1 MVPAFLDVTASALG
15 QRWVGRLDAAGD
27 NAARAMVQTG
37 GYDDALA
44 RVLAG
49 RGIKPEAAEGFL
61 HPKLRDLMPDP
72 LLLQDMQGAVTRLAE
87 AIERR
92 ECVAIFGDY
101 DVDGA
106 CSTALMAE
114 YLQAMDCP
122 CLIYIPDR
130 IFEGYG
136 PNAEAIETLRQDGAQ
151 LLVTVDC
158 GTMSHE
164 VLAGALASGLPAIVL
179 DHHQAPEVLPPALVV
194 NPNRQDDVSGLT
206 YLCAAGVVHL
216 TLVALQRELG
226 RRGWFTG
233 GRAQPDL
240 MAALDMVALATVADI
255 AALVGLNR
263 AYVRRGLEVMAQR
276 QRVGLAALA
285 DAARLQG
292 PPRAS
297 HLGFALGPRINAG
310 GRIGDAALGARLLL
324 ERDPLE
330 AARMAGELDR
340 LNEERRKIET
350 ATLDEAQ
357 AEAEAAQGGADLP
370 AVIVTA
376 ADDWHPGVVGLVASR
391 LRETFQR
398 PAFAIAYRG
407 ATGTGSGRSV
417 PGIDLGRTVR
427 EAVDAGLLVRGGG
440 HAMAAG
446 LTIKRDQLGAFRAW
460 LERRFAGKMQQLRA
474 EARFEIDAALAAG
487 GLTPA
492 LAQALEAAGPFGAGN
507 PEPVFALADHYVVDA
522 LVLKD
527 QHVKLRLRGPDRSM
541 VDAIA
546 FRAYGRP
553 LGNAL
558 LAARGARLHV
568 AGTLMHDS
576 WLGRARVQL
585 RIIDCASVET

>member
-1 MVPAFLDVTASALG
+1 MVPAFLDVTSSALG
-15 QRWVGRLDAAGD
+15 LHWIGRLDAAGD
-27 NAARAMVQTG
+27 NAARAMVQTH
-37 GYDDALA
+37 GYGDALA

-49 RGIKPEAAEGFL
+49 RGVTPEAAEGFL
-61 HPKLRDLMPDP
+61 HPRLRDLMPDP
-72 LLLQDMQGAVTRLAE
+72 LQLQDMQAAVDRLAD
-87 AIERR
+87 AIQSH

-106 CSTALMAE
+106 CSAALLAE
-114 YLQAMDCP
+114 YLHAMGCP
-122 CLIYIPDR
+122 FLLYIPDR

-136 PNAEAIETLRQDGAQ
+136 PNAEAIEKLRMDGAQ

-158 GTMSHE
+158 GTMSHD
-164 VLAGALASGLPAIVL
+164 VLAGASANGLAAIVL
-179 DHHQAPEVLPPALVV
+179 DHHQAPESLPLAIVV
-194 NPNRQDDVSGLT
+194 NPNRQDDVSGLG

-226 RRGWFTG
+226 RRGWFSD
-233 GRAQPDL
+233 GRAQQDL
-240 MAALDMVALATVADI
+240 IAALDLVALATVADV
-255 AALVGLNR
+255 AALIGLNR
-263 AYVRRGLEVMAQR
+263 AYVQRGLEVMAQR

-285 DAARLQG
+285 DVARLHG
-292 PPRAS
+292 RLRAS
-297 HLGFALGPRINAG
+297 QLGFALGPRINAG

-324 ERDPLE
+324 EQDALE
-330 AARMAGELDR
+330 AARIAQELDR
-340 LNEERRKIET
+340 LNDERRKIET

-357 AEAEAAQGGADLP
+357 AEAEAAQGEAALP

-376 ADDWHPGVVGLVASR
+376 ADSWHPGVVGLVASR

-398 PAFAIAYRG
+398 PAFAIAFQG

-427 EAVDAGLLVRGGG
+427 EAVDAGLLVKGGG

-460 LERRFAGKMQQLRA
+460 LERRLSGKMSQVRA
-474 EARFEIDAALAAG
+474 EARFEIDAAVAAG
-487 GLTPA
+487 GLTPE
-492 LAQALEAAGPFGAGN
+492 LAQEIEAAGPFGAGN
-507 PEPVFALADHYVVDA
+507 PEPVFVLADHYVVDA

-541 VDAIA
+541 AEAIA

-553 LGNAL
+553 LGTAL
-558 LAARGARLHV
+558 LAARGQRLHV
-568 AGTLMHDS
+568 AGSLMHEI
-576 WLGRARVQL
+576 WQGRARVNL
-585 RIIDCASVET
+585 RIVDCASAEA

>member
-1 MVPAFLDVTASALG
+1 MGPAFLDVTSSALG
-15 QRWVGRLDAAGD
+15 QRWVGRLDVAGD
-27 NAARAMVQTG
+27 NAARAMVQAY

-49 RGIKPEAAEGFL
+49 RGVKPEAAEGYL

-72 LLLQDMQGAVTRLAE
+72 LQLLDMQAAVNRLAE
-87 AIERR
+87 AIEQR

-106 CSTALMAE
+106 CSAALLAE
-114 YLQAMDCP
+114 YLQAMACP
-122 CLIYIPDR
+122 CLLYIPDR

-136 PNAEAIETLRQDGAQ
+136 PNAEAMEKLRQDGAQ

-164 VLAGALASGLPAIVL
+164 VLSGSLAKGLPTIVL
-179 DHHQAPEVLPPALVV
+179 DHHQAPEVLPQAIVV
-194 NPNRQDDVSGLT
+194 NPNRQDDVSGLG

-226 RRGWFTG
+226 RRGWFADG
-233 GRAQPDL
+233 SPQPDL
-240 MAALDMVALATVADI
+240 IAALDLVALATVADV
-255 AALVGLNR
+255 AALIKLNR
-263 AYVRRGLEVMAQR
+263 AYVQRGLEVMAQR

-285 DAARLQG
+285 DVARLHG
-292 PPRAS
+292 PLRAS

-310 GRIGDAALGARLLL
+310 GRIGDAALGARLLM

-330 AARMAGELDR
+330 ATRIAGDLDR
-340 LNEERRKIET
+340 LNEERRRIEA

-417 PGIDLGRTVR
+417 PGIDLGRAVR
-427 EAVDAGLLVRGGG
+427 EAVDAGLLMKGGG

-460 LERRFAGKMQQLRA
+460 LERRFAGKMQQLHA
-474 EARFEIDAALAAG
+474 AAHFEIDAAVTAG
-487 GLTPA
+487 GLTPV
-492 LAQALEAAGPFGAGN
+492 LAQGLEAAGPFGAGN
-507 PEPVFALADHYVVDA
+507 PEPVFVLADHYVVDA

-541 VDAIA
+541 ADAIA

-553 LGNAL
+553 LGSAL

-568 AGTLMHDS
+568 AGALMHEI
-576 WLGRARVQL
+576 WQGRARVQL
-585 RIIDCASVET
+585 RIVDCASAES